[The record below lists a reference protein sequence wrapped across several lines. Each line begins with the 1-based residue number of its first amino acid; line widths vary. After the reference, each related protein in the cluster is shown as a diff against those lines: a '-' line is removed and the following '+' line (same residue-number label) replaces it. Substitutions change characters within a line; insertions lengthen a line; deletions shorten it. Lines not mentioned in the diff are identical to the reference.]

1 MRKTGVWE
9 ITDGCLQVEYLEEK
23 DLIMVRDT
31 RAGKS
36 WHFDAPDPEY
46 HIQEVRRTDK
56 GLKIRKQGK
65 ILLNITL
72 EVENDCE
79 LIFRISSDNNAIMD
93 RLEYPAP
100 IKTPD
105 RRHYLVQT
113 DGEGL
118 LLPADDTGYILE
130 EQPVYFC
137 GGGPAMAW
145 MGVVDGRMEAGYMAI
160 FETPYD
166 LAVRTEKREGLITFS
181 PVWLAQKGEFGYER
195 KIRYVF
201 FDRGGYVAQCKRYR
215 EYIWPVNRVQTLRER
230 QERFPAL
237 EKMLGAVHIY
247 VWDQARTVEFAKKL
261 KEAGVEKALILWNPN
276 HRPYPEP
283 GFDDE
288 LRALGYGTGSYELFT
303 DIRPKEKEPDPEF
316 LKRVPLVR
324 NVYSG
329 KYESI
334 TSRKRDGSVYSNRYG
349 VYVCPRAVRPE
360 MAARVERELKDYRH
374 ETLFLDVYQA
384 NGLYECYSSDHP
396 LTRSGYAEAIRENC
410 RFLEDQYHLYLGG
423 EFGADFAAEYGAYVH
438 GMMTLQRMWWKSD
451 IEKAG
456 TIYYI
461 GDWKNGE
468 RPSIM
473 LGART
478 ATEEYLRYSIN
489 ETLRVPLYELV
500 YHDAVVTSW
509 RWEDCNHHYPELWWK
524 KDMFNIL
531 YGSAPLWSVDQDR
544 WEAYR
549 ETFVESYGKIC
560 SWLSQ
565 ICYDEMVDHRFL
577 TADRRVQ
584 ESCFSS
590 GKRVVVNFS
599 EIPYE
604 TDGRTVPA
612 GDFQIMS

>member
-201 FDRGGYVAQCKRYR
+201 FDR
-215 EYIWPVNRVQTLRER
+215 EDMW
-230 QERFPAL
+230 
-237 EKMLGAVHIY
+237 HS
-247 VWDQARTVEFAKKL
+247 AK
-261 KEAGVEKALILWNPN
+261 
-276 HRPYPEP
+276 
-283 GFDDE
+283 D
-288 LRALGYGTGSYELFT
+288 TGN
-303 DIRPKEKEPDPEF
+303 I
-316 LKRVPLVR
+316 
-324 NVYSG
+324 SG
-329 KYESI
+329 
-334 TSRKRDGSVYSNRYG
+334 
-349 VYVCPRAVRPE
+349 
-360 MAARVERELKDYRH
+360 L
-374 ETLFLDVYQA
+374 
-384 NGLYECYSSDHP
+384 
-396 LTRSGYAEAIRENC
+396 
-410 RFLEDQYHLYLGG
+410 
-423 EFGADFAAEYGAYVH
+423 
-438 GMMTLQRMWWKSD
+438 
-451 IEKAG
+451 
-456 TIYYI
+456 
-461 GDWKNGE
+461 
-468 RPSIM
+468 
-473 LGART
+473 
-478 ATEEYLRYSIN
+478 
-489 ETLRVPLYELV
+489 
-500 YHDAVVTSW
+500 
-509 RWEDCNHHYPELWWK
+509 
-524 KDMFNIL
+524 
-531 YGSAPLWSVDQDR
+531 
-544 WEAYR
+544 
-549 ETFVESYGKIC
+549 
-560 SWLSQ
+560 
-565 ICYDEMVDHRFL
+565 
-577 TADRRVQ
+577 
-584 ESCFSS
+584 
-590 GKRVVVNFS
+590 
-599 EIPYE
+599 
-604 TDGRTVPA
+604 
-612 GDFQIMS
+612 